1 MTNLR
6 KVGLRRI
13 ERELDVARFI
23 RKQLAT
29 TAIINALTTKNE
41 RNYLKRNY
49 RFMLGDENKKN
60 ASDPE
65 KEE

>member
-1 MTNLR
+1 MKKLR

-41 RNYLKRNY
+41 RIYLKRNY
-49 RFMLGDENKKN
+49 RLMLGEEKEKN
-60 ASDPE
+60 TSDPV